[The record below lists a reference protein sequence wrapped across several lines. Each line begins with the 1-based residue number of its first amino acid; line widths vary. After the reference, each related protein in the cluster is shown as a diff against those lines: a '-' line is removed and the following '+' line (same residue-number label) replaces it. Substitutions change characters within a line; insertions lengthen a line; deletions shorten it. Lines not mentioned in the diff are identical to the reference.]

1 MSVFGFITDNKQL
14 TTDNLQQ
21 KKMENKKE
29 MRTWL
34 NNFNLPH
41 PLVIAGPCS
50 AETEEQVL
58 KIARELKDSK
68 VSVYRAGIW
77 KPRTRPGGFEGVGE
91 IGLKWLQKA
100 KAETGL
106 LMATEVATAAHVKLA
121 LEHDIDVLWI
131 GARTT
136 VNPFAVQEIADALQN
151 TDKIVLVKNPVNP
164 DLALWI
170 GGVERLYNANI
181 KNLGVIHRGFS
192 TYEKTKYRNNP
203 EWQIA
208 IDFQNK
214 FPDIPLII
222 DPSHITG
229 NRGMIFQVTQEALD
243 LNYDGMII
251 ETHIDPDN
259 AWSDAAQ
266 QVTPTRLKQI
276 IFDLTI
282 RKETDDA
289 DEYQTRLAKLR
300 SKIDEFDAKLLDVIG
315 KRMKVSED
323 IGALKKEKNVA
334 VLQNKRWNEILEK
347 MVNDGNQK
355 GLSEE
360 FIIQF
365 FKAIHQESIT
375 HQEKIFNSENK

>member
-1 MSVFGFITDNKQL
+1 
-14 TTDNLQQ
+14 
-21 KKMENKKE
+21 MENKKE
-29 MRTWL
+29 LRTWL
-34 NNFNLPH
+34 DDFHLNH

-58 KIARELKDSK
+58 KIAHELKNSD
-68 VSVYRAGIW
+68 VSIFRAGIW

-136 VNPFAVQEIADALQN
+136 VNPFAVQEIAEALEG
-151 TDKIVLVKNPVNP
+151 TDKIVLLKNPVNP
-164 DLALWI
+164 DLSLWI
-170 GGVERLYNANI
+170 GGLERLYNANI
-181 KNLGVIHRGFS
+181 KKLGVIHRGFS

-208 IDFQNK
+208 IDLQNR
-214 FPDIPLII
+214 FPDLPLIC

-229 NRGMIFQVTQEALD
+229 KRDMIQEVSQQALD
-243 LNYDGMII
+243 LNYDGLII

-266 QVTPTRLKQI
+266 QVTPATLKQMFI
-276 IFDLTI
+276 DLRV
-282 RKETDDA
+282 RKVSDDES
-289 DEYQTRLAKLR
+289 EYNQKMAKLR
-300 SKIDEFDAKLLDVIG
+300 MQIDEFDGKLLEILG
-315 KRMKVSED
+315 NRMKVAD
-323 IGALKKEKNVA
+323 KIGLLKKEKNVA
-334 VLQNKRWNEILEK
+334 ILQNKRWNEILGK
-347 MVNDGNQK
+347 MILEGEEK
-355 GLSEE
+355 GLSNE
-360 FIIQF
+360 FVMLL
-365 FKAIHQESIT
+365 FKAIHQESIS
-375 HQEKIFNSENK
+375 HQEKVINK

>member
-1 MSVFGFITDNKQL
+1 
-14 TTDNLQQ
+14 
-21 KKMENKKE
+21 MENKKE
-29 MRTWL
+29 LRTWL
-34 NNFNLPH
+34 DDFQLNH

-58 KIARELKDSK
+58 KIAHELKNSDISIF
-68 VSVYRAGIW
+68 RAGIW

-136 VNPFAVQEIADALQN
+136 VNPFAVQEIADALQG
-151 TDKIVLVKNPVNP
+151 TDKIVLLKNPVNP
-164 DLALWI
+164 DLSLWI
-170 GGVERLYNANI
+170 GGLERLYNANI
-181 KNLGVIHRGFS
+181 KKLGVIHRGFS

-208 IDFQNK
+208 IDLQNR
-214 FPDIPLII
+214 FPDLPLIC

-229 NRGMIFQVTQEALD
+229 KRDMIQEVSQQALD
-243 LNYDGMII
+243 LNYDGLII

-266 QVTPTRLKQI
+266 QVTPATLKQM
-276 IFDLTI
+276 FVNLRV
-282 RKETDDA
+282 RKVTDDES
-289 DEYQTRLAKLR
+289 EYNQKMAKLR
-300 SKIDEFDAKLLDVIG
+300 LQIDEFDGKLLEILG
-315 KRMKVSED
+315 NRMKVAD
-323 IGALKKEKNVA
+323 KIGLLKKEKNVA
-334 VLQNKRWNEILEK
+334 ILQNQRWNEILGK
-347 MVNDGNQK
+347 MILEGEEK
-355 GLSEE
+355 GLSNE
-360 FIIQF
+360 FVMHL

-375 HQEKIFNSENK
+375 HQEKVINK